1 MRVVEVRIP
10 RSGGITMKVNR
21 RGCLETVEVTAD
33 GDGFC
38 SHAGALLLVNLA
50 DRLGLTA
57 GLSKALAG
65 TRRRRSVHDDGEIL
79 RDLIVTLVAG
89 GEHLSD
95 LAALRDQPDL
105 FGNVASDSTAF
116 RLIERIGPS
125 QLEGLRVARKMAR
138 ERAFALGARPE
149 KLILDVDATLVGSH
163 SDKEHARGNYKG
175 GYGFHPMLCYLDG
188 SDGALDGILRP
199 GNAGSN
205 TGADQTQAVELALQQ
220 LPEGC
225 MTEDLLVRGDT
236 AACVHELIDF
246 CRDAQMRFSVGHDLN
261 SEVREAIA
269 KLPENAWIPAIS
281 QDGKPVTDHP
291 TRPRKAYV
299 AELTSL
305 MGLSGWGPGA
315 RLLVRRERAHPGA
328 QLSLIDTDG
337 WRHQAFLTD
346 QDDDDLAELDR
357 SHRAHAHVEARIEDS
372 HALGLSKLP
381 FRAYE
386 MNETWMQL
394 ALCAQD
400 LLAYAK
406 ALTLTDDLARAKPH
420 TLRYRLLHQA
430 GRLARSGRH
439 TKLRLARH
447 WPWAEDLLTAC
458 TRLDALPI
466 PAG

>member
-1 MRVVEVRIP
+1 
-10 RSGGITMKVNR
+10 MKVNH
-21 RGCLETVEVTAD
+21 RGSLETVEVTAD
-33 GDGFC
+33 GEGFC

-65 TRRRRSVHDDGEIL
+65 TRQRRSAHDDGEIL

-95 LAALRDQPDL
+95 MAALRDQPDL

-125 QLEGLRVARKMAR
+125 QLEGIRNARKVAR

-205 TGADQTQAVELALQQ
+205 TGSDQTQAVELALQQ
-220 LPEGC
+220 LPEDC
-225 MTEDLLVRGDT
+225 MTEPLLVRGDS

-246 CRDAQMRFSVGHDLN
+246 CRDAQMRFSVGHDLD
-261 SEVREAIA
+261 SEVREAITR
-269 KLPENAWIPAIS
+269 LPESAWVPAIS
-281 QDGKPVTDHP
+281 QDGKPVTEHP
-291 TRPRKAYV
+291 SRPRKAYV
-299 AELTSL
+299 AELTL
-305 MGLSGWGPGA
+305 TGLLDLSGWGEGA
-315 RLLVRRERAHPGA
+315 RLLCRRERAHPGA

-346 QDDDDLAELDR
+346 QQDENLAELDR
-357 SHRAHAHVEARIEDS
+357 RHRAHAHVEARIEDS

-406 ALTLTDDLARAKPH
+406 ALTLTGDLARCKPH

-447 WPWAEDLLTAC
+447 WPWAEDLLAAC
-458 TRLDALPI
+458 TRLDSLPI
-466 PAG
+466 PTG

>member
-1 MRVVEVRIP
+1 MRVVKVRIP
-10 RSGGITMKVNR
+10 HSGGITMKVNH
-21 RGCLETVEVTAD
+21 RGSLETVEVTAD
-33 GDGFC
+33 GEGFC

-65 TRRRRSVHDDGEIL
+65 TRQRRSAHDDGEIL

-95 LAALRDQPDL
+95 MAALRDQ
-105 FGNVASDSTAF
+105 
-116 RLIERIGPS
+116 
-125 QLEGLRVARKMAR
+125 
-138 ERAFALGARPE
+138 RAFALGARPE

-205 TGADQTQAVELALQQ
+205 TGSDQTQAVELALQQ

-225 MTEDLLVRGDT
+225 MEEEILVRGDS

-246 CRDAQMRFSVGHDLN
+246 CRDAQMCFSVGHDLD

-291 TRPRKAYV
+291 SRPRRAYV
-299 AELTSL
+299 AELTGL
-305 MGLSGWGPGA
+305 MDLSGWGPGA
-315 RLLVRRERAHPGA
+315 RLLCRRERAHPGA

-346 QDDDDLAELDR
+346 QQDENLPELDR
-357 SHRAHAHVEARIEDS
+357 RHRAHAHVEARIEDS

-406 ALTLTDDLARAKPH
+406 ALTLTGDLARAKPH

-447 WPWAEDLLTAC
+447 WPWAEDLLAAC
-458 TRLDALPI
+458 TRLDSLPI
-466 PAG
+466 PTG

>member
-1 MRVVEVRIP
+1 
-10 RSGGITMKVNR
+10 MKVNR
-21 RGCLETVEVTAD
+21 RGCSETVEVTAD
-33 GDGFC
+33 GEGFC

-50 DRLGLTA
+50 DRLGLTE

-65 TRRRRSVHDDGEIL
+65 TRQRRSAHDDGEVL

-95 LAALRDQPDL
+95 MAALRDQPDL
-105 FGNVASDSTAF
+105 FDAVASDSTVF

-125 QLEGLRVARKMAR
+125 ELEGLRAARKMAR

-163 SDKEHARGNYKG
+163 SDKEHATGNYKG

-205 TGADQTQAVELALQQ
+205 TGADQTQAIELALQQ
-220 LPEGC
+220 LPEDC
-225 MTEDLLVRGDT
+225 MTEPLLVRGDS

-261 SEVREAIA
+261 AEVREAIA
-269 KLPENAWIPAIS
+269 KLPESAWVPAIS

-299 AELTSL
+299 AELT
-305 MGLSGWGPGA
+305 GLLDLSSWGPGS
-315 RLLVRRERAHPGA
+315 RLLCRRERAHPGA

-346 QDDDDLAELDR
+346 QQDDDLAELDR
-357 SHRAHAHVEARIEDS
+357 SHRAHAHVEARIEDA
-372 HALGLSKLP
+372 HALGLAKLP

-386 MNETWMQL
+386 MNEAWMGL

-406 ALTLTDDLARAKPH
+406 ALTLTGDLARSKQH

-439 TKLRLARH
+439 TRLRLARH
-447 WPWAEDLLTAC
+447 WPWATDLAQAC
-458 TRLDALPI
+458 ARLDALPI